1 MTKKNLIENEDFLDQ
16 DDLDEASDTSKE
28 EKHNKGTI
36 KSTTKNK
43 QKADHVDADE
53 VQEDTDEDEDDLE
66 EAYTS
71 RTDLISKMVSY
82 ASKLPKDH
90 LAQSVERIIH
100 SAEEIAAKNK
110 AETKGDDDSAGN
122 KATIKS
128 GGKPAEP
135 MQKLSMREDIEAIFG
150 SEELS
155 EDFKD
160 RTEAL
165 FEAAVQTRF
174 NVARVELEEE
184 FDNKLSEV
192 EEEYNQALEEATEVM
207 LEETEKNV
215 DDYLTYA
222 IKEWIAENEVS
233 IRNNLK
239 VEVTES
245 FLQGLKG
252 LFSEHYVEIPDDKL
266 DVVESLSERVE
277 ELENSLNEQTERNI
291 KLTKDIQEQEVA
303 MITSELTEGM
313 TDTEKEKFVDLV
325 ENISYSNTEEFKKKA
340 GYILESHVKTEKAP
354 KMLSE
359 ESDLDE
365 EVEDI
370 QESEEKKFVDPR
382 MKSYAQALKFTARR

>member
-43 QKADHVDADE
+43 QKADNVDADE
-53 VQEDTDEDEDDLE
+53 VTDEDEDELE

-82 ASKLPKDH
+82 ASKLPKDD

-100 SAEEIAAKNK
+100 SAEEIATKNK

-122 KATIKS
+122 KASIKS

-174 NVARVELEEE
+174 NVARVEIEEE
-184 FDNKLSEV
+184 FENKLSEV
-192 EEEYNQALEEATEVM
+192 KEEYNQALEEATEVM

-222 IKEWIAENEVS
+222 IKEWIAENEVT

-252 LFSEHYVEIPDDKL
+252 LFTEHYVEIPDDKL

-313 TDTEKEKFVDLV
+313 TDTDKEKFVDLI

-340 GYILESHVKTEKAP
+340 GYILESHVKTEKSP